1 MAYLNKVVKNK
12 NQNIMHSI
20 TNTDNNITIIAYYQ
34 LSQPP
39 SKKMVI
45 MYHDR
50 RASQGAQW

>member
-20 TNTDNNITIIAYYQ
+20 ANTDNNITIIAYYQ

>member
-20 TNTDNNITIIAYYQ
+20 ANTDNNITIIAHYQ

-39 SKKMVI
+39 KMVI
-45 MYHDR
+45 MYHDK
-50 RASQGAQW
+50 RASQVAQW